1 MIIEL
6 NAVRQGFRQ
15 YSCTT
20 VENGKGKVAETVSE
34 AIDNAVSLNVKGAYR
49 GINKGDYA
57 VLKHYSN
64 SLIDYVKLEKQAE
77 YNHLIPIEFEVSGR
91 KYKIEIND
99 YWGVDYNRNFYV
111 IHTIIN
117 LK

>member
-6 NAVRQGFRQ
+6 NAVRKGFRQ

-49 GINKGDYA
+49 GVNKGDYA
-57 VLKHYSN
+57 VLKHYTN
-64 SLIDYVKLEKQAE
+64 SLTDYAKIEKQAGN
-77 YNHLIPIEFEVSGR
+77 NHLIPIEFEVSGR
-91 KYKIEIND
+91 KYKIEVND
-99 YWGVDYNRNFYV
+99 YWGVDTCGNFYI
-111 IHTIIN
+111 IHTII
-117 LK
+117 K